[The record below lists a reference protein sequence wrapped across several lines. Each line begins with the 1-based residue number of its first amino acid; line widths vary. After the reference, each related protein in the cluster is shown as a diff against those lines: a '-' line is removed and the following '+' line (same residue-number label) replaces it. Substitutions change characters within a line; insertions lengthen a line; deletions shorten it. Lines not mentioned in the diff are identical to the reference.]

1 MLCELQRADA
11 TFLQRLS
18 RHPTSGGRKRRYVA
32 QSTED
37 LYPDRPDL
45 RKHHK
50 PLPDNWLLSTNIN
63 NRLKKNL
70 VQAAAEVAG
79 LKFGKDIVI
88 EF

>member
-1 MLCELQRADA
+1 MQPSFSGFLGIQRVEAGSVGTWHRA
-11 TFLQRLS
+11 
-18 RHPTSGGRKRRYVA
+18 PKTS
-32 QSTED
+32 
-37 LYPDRPDL
+37 YPDRPDL